1 MTESLSLLMPAL
13 TGVLLD
19 FLWQGALIGLLAAL
33 ALALLRNARPQA
45 RYAVACVA
53 LLACVSWP
61 AIALLQALTQAGD
74 AASATALAYAGA
86 SAAPSAQGLATATS
100 ATLPLPAFDPQPWIV
115 VLWAAGVGLLSLRMA
130 GGLFWVRR
138 LCRHAQAEADAQWQA
153 CLQRLAARMGIARQ
167 VALRIG
173 DDGDGPLTAGW
184 WRPVVVVP
192 AAIVAR
198 MPADLVEALIA
209 HELAHVRR
217 HDYLVNLLQGAVETL
232 LFYHPVVWWL
242 SHRIRIERELVA
254 DDLAAAALGEPR
266 RLALALSELDRHA
279 GVRSLAPPTR
289 YAPAAHGGHL
299 MSRIRQLVRPERRA
313 IGSAVALPLIGLAV
327 AGAAF
332 YAHAQLAPAQPDAT
346 PAAHAAPL
354 APPVPDAPA
363 APPAPLAPPV
373 PDTAIPTPPASPTAP
388 PAKPVKVAFNGPQD
402 GYALVRKGEEGFSM
416 TGNSSDADDVEVARR
431 GMDSDF
437 IWFRRDG
444 KTWVISD
451 ADTVARAR
459 QAWASTDALGKQME
473 GLSTRMQPHSDR
485 MEALGK
491 RMESLG
497 IDNAFDT
504 PETRAASEKM
514 QSLGEEMGVLGQR
527 QALLAMKSIKAS
539 GAEQERLRREQDQ
552 LSRQQ
557 DALSEQMDR
566 HAAVLDAAS
575 KRMEAQRAPME
586 ALSREMEDAGKPME
600 SIGKEMGALG
610 SRIEREAHIADKQVR
625 KLIDEA
631 YASGRA
637 RPAPTRR

>member
-1 MTESLSLLMPAL
+1 MNEPLSLLMPAL
-13 TGVLLD
+13 AGALLH
-19 FLWQGALIGLLAAL
+19 FLWQGVLIGLLAAL
-33 ALALLRNARPQA
+33 ALALLRNARPQT
-45 RYAVACVA
+45 RYAVACIA
-53 LLACVSWP
+53 LLACVAWP
-61 AIALLQALTQAGD
+61 TFTLLQALAHAGD
-74 AASATALAYAGA
+74 AASATALTYVGLD
-86 SAAPSAQGLATATS
+86 AAQSAQGLATGIS
-100 ATLPLPAFDPQPWIV
+100 AALPLPGFDPQPWIV
-115 VLWAAGVGLLSLRMA
+115 ALWAAGVGLLSLRMA
-130 GGLFWVRR
+130 GGLLWVRR

-153 CLQRLAARMGIARQ
+153 CVQRLTARIGIVRKI
-167 VALRIG
+167 ALRVSE
-173 DDGDGPLTAGW
+173 DGDGPMTAGW
-184 WRPVVVVP
+184 WRPVVVLP

-279 GVRSLAPPTR
+279 GARSLAPPTH

-313 IGSAVALPLIGLAV
+313 IGSAVALPLIGLAI

-332 YAHAQLAPAQPDAT
+332 YAHAHLAPVQSAT
-346 PAAHAAPL
+346 AAHVAPPAPPSPPAPPPPPPVPGAVL
-354 APPVPDAPA
+354 PAPPVPPT
-363 APPAPLAPPV
+363 PPTP
-373 PDTAIPTPPASPTAP
+373 PTPPARITIASNADK
-388 PAKPVKVAFNGPQD
+388 A

-416 TGNSSDADDVEVARR
+416 IGNSSDADEVEIARK

-444 KTWVISD
+444 KAWVISD

-497 IDNAFDT
+497 AVDAFDT
-504 PETRAASEKM
+504 PEARAASEKM
-514 QSLGEEMGVLGQR
+514 QALGEEMGVLGQR
-527 QALLAMKSIKAS
+527 QSLLAMKSIKAS
-539 GAEQERLRREQDQ
+539 GAEQERLQREQDQ

-557 DALSEQMDR
+557 QALSEQMDR

-575 KRMEAQRAPME
+575 KRMQAQRAPMD
-586 ALSREMEDAGKPME
+586 ALGREMEDASKPME
-600 SIGKEMGALG
+600 SIGKEMEALG

-625 KLIDEA
+625 QLIDEA
-631 YASGRA
+631 YASNRA
-637 RPAPTRR
+637 RPAPTRQ

>member
-13 TGVLLD
+13 AGALLH
-19 FLWQGALIGLLAAL
+19 FLWQGALLGLLAAL

-45 RYAVACVA
+45 RYAVACAA
-53 LLACVSWP
+53 LLACVLWP
-61 AIALLQALTQAGD
+61 AFTLWQALMQAGD
-74 AASATALAYAGA
+74 AVSVATAANAGIEVAPATDASALR
-86 SAAPSAQGLATATS
+86 QVV
-100 ATLPLPAFDPQPWIV
+100 PLPANDPLPWIV
-115 VLWAAGVGLLSLRMA
+115 ALWAAGVAVCSLRMA

-138 LCRHAQAEADAQWQA
+138 LCRHAQVEADAQWQA
-153 CLQRLAARMGIARQ
+153 CLQRLAARMGIGRK
-167 VALRIG
+167 VALRVS
-173 DDGDGPLTAGW
+173 DGDEGPVTAGW
-184 WRPVVVVP
+184 WRPVVLLPVAV
-192 AAIVAR
+192 VAR

-346 PAAHAAPL
+346 PAAHTTPL
-354 APPVPDAPA
+354 APPVPDAPP

-416 TGNSSDADDVEVARR
+416 TGNSSDADDIEVARR

-444 KTWVISD
+444 KTWVVSD

-485 MEALGK
+485 MQALGK
-491 RMESLG
+491 RMEALG
-497 IDNAFDT
+497 IDDAFDT
-504 PETRAASEKM
+504 PEVRAASKQME
-514 QSLGEEMGVLGQR
+514 SLGEKAGDLGKR
-527 QALLAMKSIKAS
+527 QAKLALQSIDAPE
-539 GAEQERLRREQDQ
+539 AERERLRREQDQ
-552 LSRQQ
+552 LARQQ
-557 DALSEQMDR
+557 QALSEQMER
-566 HAAVLDAAS
+566 HSAVLDAAS
-575 KRMEAQRAPME
+575 KRMEAQHAPME

-600 SIGKEMGALG
+600 SIGKEMEALG
-610 SRIEREAHIADKQVR
+610 SRIEHEAHIADKQVR

-631 YASGRA
+631 YANGRA
-637 RPAPTRR
+637 RPAPARR

>member
-1 MTESLSLLMPAL
+1 MNESLSLLMPAL
-13 TGVLLD
+13 AGALLH
-19 FLWQGALIGLLAAL
+19 FLWQGVVLGLFAAL

-45 RYAVACVA
+45 RYAVACIA
-53 LLACVSWP
+53 LLACVAWP
-61 AIALLQALTQAGD
+61 AITLLQTLMQAGD
-74 AASATALAYAGA
+74 AAAASTLARVGLDGTQTTQGSATGID
-86 SAAPSAQGLATATS
+86 AA
-100 ATLPLPAFDPQPWIV
+100 LPLPAFDPQPWIV
-115 VLWAAGVGLLSLRMA
+115 VLWAAGVCLLSLRMA
-130 GGLFWVRR
+130 GGLLWVRR
-138 LCRHAQAEADAQWQA
+138 LCRQAQAEADAQWQA
-153 CLQRLAARMGIARQ
+153 CVQRLAARMSIVRK

-173 DDGDGPLTAGW
+173 TDGEGPLTAGW
-184 WRPVVVVP
+184 WRPVVVLP

-279 GVRSLAPPTR
+279 GARSLAPPTH

-299 MSRIRQLVRPERRA
+299 MSRIRQLIRPERRA

-332 YAHAQLAPAQPDAT
+332 YAHAQLSPVQPDAAPPAQAARLA
-346 PAAHAAPL
+346 PAAPDTPPAPPVAPAAPL
-354 APPVPDAPA
+354 APPAPDAA
-363 APPAPLAPPV
+363 APKAP
-373 PDTAIPTPPASPTAP
+373 S
-388 PAKPVKVAFNGPQD
+388 KPVKVAFHGPQD

-416 TGNSSDADDVEVARR
+416 TGNSSDADDIEVARK

-444 KTWVISD
+444 RTWVISD

-491 RMESLG
+491 RMEALHV
-497 IDNAFDT
+497 DDAFAT
-504 PETRAASEKM
+504 PEVRAASEQM
-514 QSLGEEMGVLGQR
+514 QSLGEKMGELGQR

-539 GAEQERLRREQDQ
+539 GAEQERLQREQDQ

-557 DALSEQMDR
+557 EALSQQMDR
-566 HAAVLDAAS
+566 NAAVLDAAS

-586 ALSREMEDAGKPME
+586 ALGREMEDAGKPMD

-637 RPAPTRR
+637 QPAPTRR

>member
-13 TGVLLD
+13 AGALLH
-19 FLWQGALIGLLAAL
+19 FLWQGVLIGLLAAL
-33 ALALLRNARPQA
+33 LLALLRNARPQA
-45 RYAVACVA
+45 RYAVACIA
-53 LLACVSWP
+53 LLACVLWP
-61 AIALLQALTQAGD
+61 AITLLQMLAQAGD
-74 AASATALAYAGA
+74 AASATTLAYLGLDAA
-86 SAAPSAQGLATATS
+86 QSAKGLATGIDA
-100 ATLPLPAFDPQPWIV
+100 ALPLPAFDPQPWIV
-115 VLWAAGVGLLSLRMA
+115 ALWAMGVGLLSLRMA

-138 LCRHAQAEADAQWQA
+138 LCRDAQAEADTQWQA
-153 CLQRLAARMGIARQ
+153 CLQRLATRMGIARK

-173 DDGDGPLTAGW
+173 GGGDGPVTAGW

-254 DDLAAAALGEPR
+254 DDLAATALGEPR
-266 RLALALSELDRHA
+266 RLAVALSELDRHA
-279 GVRSLAPPTR
+279 GARSLAPPTH

-313 IGSAVALPLIGLAV
+313 IGSAVALPLIGLAI

-332 YAHAQLAPAQPDAT
+332 YAHAQFTPPQPDAT
-346 PAAHAAPL
+346 PAAHATPLAPPVPAAPATPPALL
-354 APPVPDAPA
+354 APPVPDAA
-363 APPAPLAPPV
+363 M
-373 PDTAIPTPPASPTAP
+373 PTPPTPPPAP
-388 PAKPVKVAFNGPQD
+388 PAKPVKVAFNGQHD

-416 TGNSSDADDVEVARR
+416 TGNSSDADDIEVARK

-451 ADTVARAR
+451 TDTVARAR
-459 QAWASTDALGKQME
+459 KAWAPTDALGKQME

-485 MEALGK
+485 MQTLGK

-497 IDNAFDT
+497 SADAFDT
-504 PETRAASEKM
+504 PEARAASKQME
-514 QSLGEEMGVLGQR
+514 SLGAEMGELGQR
-527 QALLAMKSIKAS
+527 QARLALQSIDAPQ
-539 GAEQERLRREQDQ
+539 ADRERLQREQDQ
-552 LSRQQ
+552 LARQQ
-557 DALSEQMDR
+557 QVLSAQMDR
-566 HAAVLDAAS
+566 HSATLDAAS
-575 KRMEAQRAPME
+575 KRMQAQQAPME
-586 ALSREMEDAGKPME
+586 ALSREMEDASKPMQ
-600 SIGKEMGALG
+600 SIGKEMEALG
-610 SRIEREAHIADKQVR
+610 SRIEHEAGIADKQVR

-631 YASGRA
+631 YANGRA